1 VKILYA
7 KSVMEECAQYAMIM
21 LLKIPMGYVS
31 AIVDSMIRTIMDPVK
46 NVTHF
51 VENVIKI

>member
-7 KSVMEECAQYAMIM
+7 KFVTEECAQNAMIM
-21 LLKIPMGYVS
+21 LLKTPMGYVI
-31 AIVDSMIRTIMDPVK
+31 AITDSMIRTIMDPVK

-51 VENVIKI
+51 VENVMKI